1 MRDAFR
7 LQSYIYA
14 CQGAR
19 ARKLSDGRTGRSAC
33 PGTAAR
39 MCVCA
44 RAALEEERHG
54 GGRVRRAAP
63 QRRAA
68 AARSRG
74 QGKKA
79 GVFLRLSVCPR
90 HLLVDR
96 LHVGARREQPPRRRC
111 VAALRHRQQL
121 PARLPAPPPCAQRRD
136 LKALGMRSDGL
147 RIRNVYIYIYIYN
160 PKALYIIMQ
169 RHYAKAFSA

>member
-1 MRDAFR
+1 MHLGYNHTFTHVKARSRASSRMGGQADLRA
-7 LQSYIYA
+7 
-14 CQGAR
+14 QGRRR
-19 ARKLSDGRTGRSAC
+19 A
-33 PGTAAR
+33 
-39 MCVCA
+39 CVCA

-68 AARSRG
+68 AARSSG

-111 VAALRHRQQL
+111 VAALRRRQQL

-147 RIRNVYIYIYIYN
+147 RIQNVYIYI
-160 PKALYIIMQ
+160 
-169 RHYAKAFSA
+169 